1 MSKVLFLS
9 VPAHGHVNPTL
20 GLVHELIHQGEE
32 ITYFCSEDFK
42 EKIENTGAEFKSYK
56 VESPLFNRKN
66 NSPQNMGIESLFDNI
81 NEMLKVSDKMIED
94 VLQQIQDRHFDYIM
108 YTAMY
113 PFGNAI
119 AQILNLPSV
128 SSFAVF
134 ATPRELM
141 ALHKEFNSEEVLKN
155 HPAVETYKQVAK
167 QLKEVYNVDM
177 PGNPMGLF
185 FNKGDLN
192 IAYTSK
198 YFVSHP
204 EYYDD
209 SFLFIGPPIFDRKE
223 NVEFPFEQLEGKR
236 VIYIS
241 LGTVFNTDTRLYELF
256 FKTFADTDAVV
267 VMTAYNVDLSGLKIP
282 GNFIVRNYV
291 PQSEILKYT
300 DVAITHAGMNST
312 NDLLYNNVP
321 FVAIPIGADQPYMAG
336 RSAELGAAISLD
348 KDNLTPELLK
358 SSVEQVLNDPSYVEN
373 SQKISDSFR
382 QAGGYK
388 KAVEEIFKFTH
399 RQRSSIS
406 FH

>member
-20 GLVHELIHQGEE
+20 GLVNELVNQGEE
-32 ITYFCSEDFK
+32 VTYFCAAEFK
-42 EKIENTGAEFKSYK
+42 EKIEKTGAEFKSYQ
-56 VESPLFNRKN
+56 VESPLFNGRHN
-66 NSPQNMGIESLFDNI
+66 TPQNMGLEKLFDSI
-81 NEMLKVSDKMIED
+81 NEMLKSSDKMIED
-94 VLQQIQDRHFDYIM
+94 VLDQIKDRKFDYIM

-113 PFGNAI
+113 PFGNVM

-134 ATPRELM
+134 ATPKELM
-141 ALHKEFNSEEVLKN
+141 AQHKEFANEELIRN
-155 HPAVETYKQVAK
+155 HPVMETYKTVAK
-167 QLKEVYNVDM
+167 RLKEVYNVELAD
-177 PGNPMGLF
+177 NPMGLF
-185 FNKGDLN
+185 FNKGDIN
-192 IAYTSK
+192 IVYTSK

-209 SFLFIGPPIFDRKE
+209 SFKFIGPPIYDRQE
-223 NVEFPFEQLEGKR
+223 NLDFPFEQLEGKK

-241 LGTVFNTDTRLYELF
+241 LGTVFNKDSKLYEIF

-267 VMTAYNVDLSGLKIP
+267 VMTAYNVDLSEFEIP
-282 GNFIVRNYV
+282 DNFIVRNFV

-312 NDLLYNNVP
+312 SDLLYHEVP

-348 KDNLTPELLK
+348 KDTLTPERLK
-358 SSVEQVLNDPSYVEN
+358 DSVEKVLNDPSYAEN
-373 SQKISDSFR
+373 IKKISDSFK

-388 KAVEEIFKFTH
+388 KAVEEILKLKSE
-399 RQRSSIS
+399 RGILV
-406 FH
+406 